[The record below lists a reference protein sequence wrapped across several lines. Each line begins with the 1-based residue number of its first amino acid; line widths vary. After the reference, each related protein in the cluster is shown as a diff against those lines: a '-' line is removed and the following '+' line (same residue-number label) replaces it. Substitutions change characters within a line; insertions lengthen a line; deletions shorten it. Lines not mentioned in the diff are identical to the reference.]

1 MGPLLRERE
10 MERHLRKESFLTV
23 INPEKALIFKG
34 KIVGFA
40 VGAELSRSVTERII

>member
-1 MGPLLRERE
+1 MRERE
-10 MERHLRKESFLTV
+10 IERHLRKESFLIV

-40 VGAELSRSVTERII
+40 AGAELSRTVMERII